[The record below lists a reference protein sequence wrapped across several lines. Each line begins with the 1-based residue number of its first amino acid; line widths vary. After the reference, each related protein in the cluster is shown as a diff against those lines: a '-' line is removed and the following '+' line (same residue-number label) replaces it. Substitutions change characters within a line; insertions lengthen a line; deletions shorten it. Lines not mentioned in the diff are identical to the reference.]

1 MSWLKLAADPANLK
15 LLVGIDYDDVES
27 KAMLDHYGFTVHTFG
42 EEVITNGERAR
53 IMAESIDAD
62 IYLAIVDYWFCL
74 TPGWDNNLR
83 QVMANNEVANLA
95 CVHEIMSFNF
105 TAISKKWRD
114 LANPLESPL
123 FPFWFCDQWRLEM
136 ACFVFNKSP
145 ELFHNISC
153 YGKHERTNNLYELT
167 WWWGLFH
174 ALRPLRLKQCHMIA
188 KAYGYAPADWNE
200 YIESRR
206 KQIDAYTALD
216 HNKRGSLQQ
225 LEQTFGD
232 IRPKSLKYQK
242 AKARAEQ
249 YIADEGLELWK
260 MKPLIP

>member
-1 MSWLKLAADPANLK
+1 
-15 LLVGIDYDDVES
+15 
-27 KAMLDHYGFTVHTFG
+27 
-42 EEVITNGERAR
+42 
-53 IMAESIDAD
+53 MAESIDAD